1 MDGFTCIYIRYGSVV
16 KSLPTN
22 AGDVGSI
29 TGLGRSPGG
38 GNDNPLQY
46 SCLENYMSRGDWCY
60 SPRSH
65 KESDTT
71 QRLTLLPLHM
81 RSCLVPGTTSSLRTP
96 SFDLIPQHHFL
107 GLKGCLKLQKVPRT
121 LLHPHT
127 LLLSLDS
134 ALWVKFWALRCREAA
149 GTEIPIYYRV
159 AK

>member
-1 MDGFTCIYIRYGSVV
+1 MGGFTCIYIRYGSVV

-71 QRLTLLPLHM
+71 QRLTLLPLHI
-81 RSCLVPGTTSSLRTP
+81 RSYLVPGTTSSLRTP
-96 SFDLIPQHHFL
+96 SFDLIPQHHFSRPERVF
-107 GLKGCLKLQKVPRT
+107 KAPESAKNPPT
-121 LLHPHT
+121 SPHP
-127 LLLSLDS
+127 S
-134 ALWVKFWALRCREAA
+134 ALSGLCTLGEVLS
-149 GTEIPIYYRV
+149 TEM
-159 AK
+159 